1 MLQNLPIVMAQV
13 KARNTSENLPNKI
26 GLIINSLYREK
37 EITKNVYK
45 NIINSIKTQYKM
57 DAMFMSSA
65 NNKSFDPYRLLLN
78 LSNKINLK
86 RSDKYFALSNPSIY
100 YTPKNVKS

>member
-45 NIINSIKTQYKM
+45 NIINSIKT
-57 DAMFMSSA
+57 
-65 NNKSFDPYRLLLN
+65 
-78 LSNKINLK
+78 
-86 RSDKYFALSNPSIY
+86 
-100 YTPKNVKS
+100 